1 MTPVSYIQFFVCRS
15 GGDAAPGLHFKL
27 RWGYCDMT
35 GAALQGLPDSGAELI
50 AEQFVRARLAG
61 QSLPQFPGK
70 APTNLDDA
78 YRVQEAA
85 IARFPDAVVGW
96 KVARIGAAFAQQFP
110 EERLVG
116 PVFQCNLHRASVGRI
131 VDFPIFEGGF
141 AAVEAEIV
149 LCVNDAAPANKK
161 DWSIDEAAELVRSFH
176 LGVEVAGSPLATLN
190 EIGPGAVIADVGNNW
205 GVVVGA
211 SVGEWR
217 SIEEIIALSFIDD
230 GFVGRGTAFI
240 RQGALGALA
249 FALNKCAERG
259 RPLRAGDMI
268 STGAITGVHDICV
281 GQQSRHVFEGCGEIE
296 CRGIRAGRY
305 LSTPH
310 ADL

>member
-1 MTPVSYIQFFVCRS
+1 MTPVSYIQLFRRVAVVKRPLATGKS
-15 GGDAAPGLHFKL
+15 SIE
-27 RWGYCDMT
+27 RGYCDMNS
-35 GAALQGLPDSGAELI
+35 AALQELPGDGIELI

-61 QSLPQFPGK
+61 QSLPQFPGTV
-70 APTNLDDA
+70 PTTLADA
-78 YRVQEAA
+78 YRCQEAA
-85 IARFPDAVVGW
+85 IARFPDDIVGW

-116 PVFQCNLHRASVGRI
+116 PVFRRNLQVARAGQI
-131 VDFPIFEGGF
+131 IDFPVFEGGF

-149 LCVNDAAPANKK
+149 LRVNEDAPANKK

-190 EIGPGAVIADVGNNW
+190 EIGPGAVISDFGNNW
-205 GVVVGA
+205 GVVVGSA
-211 SVGEWR
+211 VGEWR
-217 SIEEIIALSFIDD
+217 SIDEIVALSFIDD
-230 GFVGRGTAFI
+230 GFVGRGTAFA

-249 FALNKCAERG
+249 FALNKCAEGG
-259 RPLRAGDMI
+259 RPLRAGDVI
-268 STGAITGVHDICV
+268 STGAITGVHDIRA

-305 LSTPH
+305 LPNGTR
-310 ADL
+310 

>member
-1 MTPVSYIQFFVCRS
+1 MNS
-15 GGDAAPGLHFKL
+15 
-27 RWGYCDMT
+27 
-35 GAALQGLPDSGAELI
+35 AALQGAAGNGTELI

-70 APTNLDDA
+70 VPTTLAEA
-78 YRVQEAA
+78 YRCQELA
-85 IARFPDAVVGW
+85 IERFPDAIVGW

-110 EERLVG
+110 EERLIG
-116 PVFQCNLHRASVGRI
+116 PVFQRNLHWARVGQI

-149 LCVNDAAPANKK
+149 LRVNEDAPPNKT

-176 LGVEVAGSPLATLN
+176 LGVEAAGSPLATLN
-190 EIGPGAVIADVGNNW
+190 DLGPGAVISDFGNNW
-205 GVVVGA
+205 GVVAGA
-211 SVGEWR
+211 AVGEWR

-230 GFVGRGTAFI
+230 GLVGRGTAFI

-268 STGAITGVHDICV
+268 STGAITGVHDIRI

-296 CRGIRAGRY
+296 CRGVRAVRY
-305 LSTPH
+305 LSD
-310 ADL
+310 AAR

>member
-1 MTPVSYIQFFVCRS
+1 MNS
-15 GGDAAPGLHFKL
+15 
-27 RWGYCDMT
+27 
-35 GAALQGLPDSGAELI
+35 AALQGAAGNGTELI

-70 APTNLDDA
+70 VPTTLAEA
-78 YRVQEAA
+78 YRCQELA
-85 IARFPDAVVGW
+85 IDRFPDAIVGW

-110 EERLVG
+110 EERLIG
-116 PVFQCNLHRASVGRI
+116 PVFQRNLHWARVGQI

-149 LCVNDAAPANKK
+149 LRVNEDAPPNKT

-176 LGVEVAGSPLATLN
+176 LGVEAAGSPLATLN
-190 EIGPGAVIADVGNNW
+190 DLGPGAVISDFGNNW
-205 GVVVGA
+205 GVVAGA
-211 SVGEWR
+211 AVGEWR

-230 GFVGRGTAFI
+230 GLVGRGTAFI

-249 FALNKCAERG
+249 FALNKCAQRG

-268 STGAITGVHDICV
+268 STGAITGVHDIRI

-296 CRGIRAGRY
+296 CRGVRAVRY
-305 LSTPH
+305 LSD
-310 ADL
+310 AAR

>member
-1 MTPVSYIQFFVCRS
+1 MNST
-15 GGDAAPGLHFKL
+15 
-27 RWGYCDMT
+27 
-35 GAALQGLPDSGAELI
+35 ALQGLPGNGTELI

-70 APTNLDDA
+70 VPTNLADA
-78 YRVQEAA
+78 YRCQEFA
-85 IARFPDAVVGW
+85 IERFPDAIVGW

-116 PVFQCNLHRASVGRI
+116 PVFQRNLHSARVGQV
-131 VDFPIFEGGF
+131 VDVPVFEGGF

-149 LCVNDAAPANKK
+149 LCVNEDAPANKK
-161 DWSIDEAAELVRSFH
+161 DWNIDDAAELVRTFH
-176 LGVEVAGSPLATLN
+176 LGVEAAGSPLATLN
-190 EIGPGAVIADVGNNW
+190 EIGPGAVISDFGNNW

-211 SVGEWR
+211 SIGEWR
-217 SIEEIIALSFIDD
+217 YIEEIVALSFIDD

-249 FALNKCAERG
+249 FALNKCAARG

-268 STGAITGVHDICV
+268 STGAITGVHDIRI

-296 CRGIRAGRY
+296 CIGVRAGQY
-305 LSTPH
+305 L
-310 ADL
+310 ARAAR